1 MVRTLTAK
9 EKFYF
14 ILLLLPYI
22 LLIILSAVWVT
33 NSQGQPFASEHITA
47 FILYICIDYP
57 FYQKDFL
64 SKNPQQKFVVMII
77 LVQLFLHFAFEAI
90 GSLFAI

>member
-9 EKFYF
+9 EKIYF
-14 ILLLLPYI
+14 LLLLLPYT

-33 NSQGQPFASEHITA
+33 NSQCQPFASVYIA
-47 FILYICIDYP
+47 AYISYICIGYL

-64 SKNPQQKFVVMII
+64 SEKSAIKFVVMII

-90 GSLFAI
+90 GNLFAI

>member
-9 EKFYF
+9 EKIYF

-47 FILYICIDYP
+47 IILYICIYYP

-77 LVQLFLHFAFEAI
+77 LVQLFLHFDFVAI

>member
-9 EKFYF
+9 EKIYF
-14 ILLLLPYI
+14 ILLLLPYT

-47 FILYICIDYP
+47 FILVIYSI
-57 FYQKDFL
+57 
-64 SKNPQQKFVVMII
+64 SKILLAKKPQ
-77 LVQLFLHFAFEAI
+77 
-90 GSLFAI
+90 

>member
-1 MVRTLTAK
+1 MIRTLAVK
-9 EKFYF
+9 EKIYF

-47 FILYICIDYP
+47 FILVIYSISKI
-57 FYQKDFL
+57 L
-64 SKNPQQKFVVMII
+64 LAKNPQ
-77 LVQLFLHFAFEAI
+77 
-90 GSLFAI
+90 

>member
-1 MVRTLTAK
+1 MIRTLTAK
-9 EKFYF
+9 EKIYF

-33 NSQGQPFASEHITA
+33 NSQCKPFASVYIATY
-47 FILYICIDYP
+47 ISCICIGYL
-57 FYQKDFL
+57 FYQQELL
-64 SKNPQQKFVVMII
+64 SEKSAIKFVVMII

-90 GSLFAI
+90 GNLFAI

>member
-1 MVRTLTAK
+1 MYTS
-9 EKFYF
+9 
-14 ILLLLPYI
+14 LLLLAYI

-33 NSQGQPFASEHITA
+33 NSQCQPFASVYIA
-47 FILYICIDYP
+47 ANISYICIGYL

-64 SKNPQQKFVVMII
+64 SEKSAIKFVVMII

-90 GSLFAI
+90 GNLFAI

>member
-1 MVRTLTAK
+1 MERTLTAK
-9 EKFYF
+9 EKIYF

-33 NSQGQPFASEHITA
+33 NSQCQPFASVYIA
-47 FILYICIDYP
+47 AYISYICIGYL
-57 FYQKDFL
+57 FYQQELL
-64 SKNPQQKFVVMII
+64 SEKSAIKFVVMII

-90 GSLFAI
+90 GNLFAI

>member
-1 MVRTLTAK
+1 MVRTLAVK
-9 EKFYF
+9 EKIYF

-47 FILYICIDYP
+47 FILVIYSISKI
-57 FYQKDFL
+57 L
-64 SKNPQQKFVVMII
+64 LAKNPQ
-77 LVQLFLHFAFEAI
+77 
-90 GSLFAI
+90 

>member
-9 EKFYF
+9 EKIYF
-14 ILLLLPYI
+14 TLLLLAYI

-33 NSQGQPFASEHITA
+33 NSQYKPFASVYIA
-47 FILYICIDYP
+47 AYISYICIGYL

-64 SKNPQQKFVVMII
+64 SKNPQKKFVVMII

-90 GSLFAI
+90 GNLFAI

>member
-9 EKFYF
+9 EKIYF

-33 NSQGQPFASEHITA
+33 NSQGQCFASEHITA
-47 FILYICIDYP
+47 FIPYICIGFL
-57 FYQKDFL
+57 FYQEDFF
-64 SKNPQQKFVVMII
+64 SKKSAIKI
-77 LVQLFLHFAFEAI
+77 CCDDYSSAAFPPFC
-90 GSLFAI
+90 L

>member
-1 MVRTLTAK
+1 MVIALTAK
-9 EKFYF
+9 EKIYF

-47 FILYICIDYP
+47 FILVIYSISKI
-57 FYQKDFL
+57 L
-64 SKNPQQKFVVMII
+64 LAKNPQ
-77 LVQLFLHFAFEAI
+77 
-90 GSLFAI
+90 

>member
-1 MVRTLTAK
+1 MVRTLTVK
-9 EKFYF
+9 EKIYF

-47 FILYICIDYP
+47 FISYICTGHL
-57 FYQKDFL
+57 FYQQDLF
-64 SKNPQQKFVVMII
+64 SKKSAIKFVVMII
-77 LVQLFLHFAFEAI
+77 LVQLFRHFAFEAI
-90 GSLFAI
+90 GNLFAI

>member
-1 MVRTLTAK
+1 MYTS
-9 EKFYF
+9 
-14 ILLLLPYI
+14 LLLLAYI

-33 NSQGQPFASEHITA
+33 NSKCKPFASVYIA
-47 FILYICIDYP
+47 ANISYICIGYL

-90 GSLFAI
+90 GNLFAI

>member
-9 EKFYF
+9 EKIYF

-22 LLIILSAVWVT
+22 MLIILSAVWVT

-47 FILYICIDYP
+47 FILDICIDYP

-64 SKNPQQKFVVMII
+64 SENPHQKFVVMII
-77 LVQLFLHFAFEAI
+77 LVQLFRHFAFEAI
-90 GSLFAI
+90 SSLFAI

>member
-1 MVRTLTAK
+1 MVRTLTAE
-9 EKFYF
+9 EKIYF

-47 FILYICIDYP
+47 FISYICIDYP

-64 SKNPQQKFVVMII
+64 RKNPQQKFVVMII

-90 GSLFAI
+90 GCLPSK

>member
-1 MVRTLTAK
+1 MVRTLTVK
-9 EKFYF
+9 EKIYF

-33 NSQGQPFASEHITA
+33 NSQGQSFASEYITA

-77 LVQLFLHFAFEAI
+77 LVQLFRHFAFVAI

>member
-1 MVRTLTAK
+1 MVKTLPVK
-9 EKFYF
+9 EKIYF

-33 NSQGQPFASEHITA
+33 NSQCQPFASVYIA
-47 FILYICIDYP
+47 ANISYICIGYL

-64 SKNPQQKFVVMII
+64 SEKSAIKFVVMII

-90 GSLFAI
+90 GNLFAI

>member
-1 MVRTLTAK
+1 MVKTLPVK
-9 EKFYF
+9 EKIYF

-47 FILYICIDYP
+47 FISYICTGHL